1 MKKKV
6 YVAPE
11 MNIVALHS
19 EDVITSSGNGGGVW
33 DGLQGEKYDEDTVWG
48 F

>member
-11 MNIVALHS
+11 TNIVAFHL
-19 EDVITSSGNGGGVW
+19 EDVITSSGNEGGGTW
-33 DGLQGEKYDEDTVWG
+33 DEFQGEKFGEDFVW
-48 F
+48 